1 MLVLCCTYYERYWT
15 EPPLFDIGREE
26 FPSDLILKFPNL
38 LPRCVKRYVMTG
50 GWRPLFGSGPI
61 CSPARVVRTVRAGI
75 SALCRPHQTQCWAG
89 PGPCQ
94 LRTAAAGGVIRL
106 QLLHGQDCCCRLLL
120 RSWYQDWLMS
130 QVYFVRRILGNSW
143 LYFLSCK
150 KVQFLFDYLV
160 TKHLLI
166 SEKSCC

>member
-1 MLVLCCTYYERYWT
+1 MKRTSCFVFQT
-15 EPPLFDIGREE
+15 EPDLLNCGGTIGTIQCSVSCNAGVVLYVLQAILNRNSSVILEKNK

-50 GWRPLFGSGPI
+50 GLRPLFGSGPI

-120 RSWYQDWLMS
+120 RS
-130 QVYFVRRILGNSW
+130 
-143 LYFLSCK
+143 
-150 KVQFLFDYLV
+150 
-160 TKHLLI
+160 
-166 SEKSCC
+166 